1 MEQFDNFL
9 DTILYEP
16 VYPNPEFTTYT
27 RWLPIRNLVRLNKK
41 NYFFLKIFLFLSYCQ
56 EAQDLPE
63 YSQFQPVNLESYQVQ
78 QIYSHEGGVRYYLRW
93 RVVSV
98 KTIHF

>member
-16 VYPNPEFTTYT
+16 VYRNPEFTTYT
-27 RWLPIRNLVRLNKK
+27 RWLPMRNLLRLNIKK
-41 NYFFLKIFLFLSYCQ
+41 LFLFLSYCQ